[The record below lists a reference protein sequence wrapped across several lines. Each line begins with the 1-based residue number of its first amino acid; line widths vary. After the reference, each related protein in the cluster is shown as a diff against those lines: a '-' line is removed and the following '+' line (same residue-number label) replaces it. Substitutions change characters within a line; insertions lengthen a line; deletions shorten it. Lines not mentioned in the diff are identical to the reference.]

1 MSTPDDR
8 ERMPRTPP
16 AERDPAARTEHL
28 DHADRADRVDPV
40 DDATRRDGGDHAAP
54 AAPTRA
60 VSAAAPVATPV
71 AAPPVDDRARHA
83 DPVVDDPR
91 TVQREVIAREKE
103 AFGGIQWGSAF
114 FGWLTSVGTAVL
126 LTALVA
132 GTGTALGLATSTSP
146 DEAIEGAAQ
155 SVDTVGIVGA
165 VLLGII
171 VFVAYYAGGYVA
183 GRMARLSG
191 AKQGVAVWVWALV
204 IAVVVAIIGALG
216 GADLNV
222 LANLNGFPRL
232 PIGEGELTT
241 IGIVTAVVALLVS
254 LLGAVVGGLA
264 GMRFH
269 RRVDR
274 AGLGLDPR

>member
-16 AERDPAARTEHL
+16 ADRDAAAPTERL
-28 DHADRADRVDPV
+28 DRADAADRAERVDPV
-40 DDATRRDGGDHAAP
+40 DDAARRDRGDH

-60 VSAAAPVATPV
+60 VPAAGPAIGTP
-71 AAPPVDDRARHA
+71 ADDRARHG
-83 DPVVDDPR
+83 DPVADDPR
-91 TVQREVIAREKE
+91 TVQREVIAREKA

-132 GTGTALGLATSTSP
+132 GTGTALGLATDTTP
-146 DEAIEGAAQ
+146 DEAIDGAAQ
-155 SVDTVGIVGA
+155 SVDTVGIIGA
-165 VLLGII
+165 VLLAII

-222 LANLNGFPRL
+222 LANVNGFPRL

-241 IGIVTAVVALLVS
+241 IGIITAVAALLVS

-269 RRVDR
+269 RKVDR